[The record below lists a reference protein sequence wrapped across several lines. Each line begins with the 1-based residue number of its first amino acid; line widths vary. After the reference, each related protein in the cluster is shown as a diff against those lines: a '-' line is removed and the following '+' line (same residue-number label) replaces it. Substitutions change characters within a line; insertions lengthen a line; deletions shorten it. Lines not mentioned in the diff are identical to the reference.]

1 MLSAGVV
8 VVMRRKK
15 VPNSLGSPSY
25 DAGHFSSYLR
35 ILRHNPNYRRYWLSS
50 CISQIGD
57 WFNYIAIFV
66 LLNQLTGT
74 GQAVSWF
81 LIAKYLPPAVLG
93 PVAGVIA
100 DKLSR
105 KKILVT
111 CDLLRALLVLTY
123 LLIQSAEYVWVVY
136 LLAFTQESIWAFYH
150 PARQATVPNL
160 CSREQLSI
168 VNGLSGASWSVMLAF
183 GAALGGFV
191 TAHFGWQA
199 AILADCCSFLLSAA
213 LMLTVLI
220 PQREKQPPAAKTF
233 ALARITG
240 WYDLQEGFSYIKARP
255 KVMALLT
262 VKSSWALSGGM
273 LVMLAVFGEQVFAQ
287 ENSAGQGGLSGIFF
301 SMRGLGAAVGPII
314 AWRLFGDGIPAMRK
328 AIGGAFFLSCG
339 AYIFF
344 SQAPNMLLAAF
355 WVFWGHLGGSV
366 QWVFSTTLLHRQV
379 EDRFRG
385 RLFSSEMALMTL
397 MLSLSTWCTGAAL
410 DMGVDPRTIVL
421 VLALLFLLPGT
432 GWFLYLRFLNRT
444 GNAA

>member
-1 MLSAGVV
+1 M
-8 VVMRRKK
+8 KK
-15 VPNSLGSPSY
+15 KKGSGSSGSPSY
-25 DAGHFSSYLR
+25 AAGHFSSYLR
-35 ILRHNPNYRRYWLSS
+35 LLRQNPNYRRYWISG

-66 LLNQLTGT
+66 LLTQLTGS

-100 DKLSR
+100 DKFNR

-111 CDLLRALLVLTY
+111 CDLLRAILVLTY
-123 LLIQSAEYVWVVY
+123 LLIQSTEYVWLVY
-136 LLAFTQESIWAFYH
+136 VLAFSQESIWTFYH

-160 CSREQLSI
+160 CTREELSI

-183 GAALGGFV
+183 GAALGGFF
-191 TAHFGWQA
+191 TAEFGWQA
-199 AILADCCSFLLSAA
+199 AIVADSCSFFISASV
-213 LMLTVLI
+213 MLTVLI
-220 PQREKQPPAAKTF
+220 PRRKKRAKKDF
-233 ALARITG
+233 SLARLTG
-240 WYDLQEGFSYIKARP
+240 WHDLQEGFSYIKAQP

-262 VKSSWALSGGM
+262 VKSGWALSGGI

-287 ENSAGQGGLSGIFF
+287 ENQGGHGGLSGIFF
-301 SMRGLGAAVGPII
+301 SMRGLGAALGPII
-314 AWRLFGDGIPAMRK
+314 VWRLIGDGVPAMRK
-328 AIGGAFFLSCG
+328 AIGGAFFFSCV

-344 SQAPNMLLAAF
+344 SQAPNIFFAAF

-366 QWVFSTTLLHRQV
+366 QWVFSTTLLHRRV

-385 RLFSSEMALMTL
+385 RLFSAEMTLMTL
-397 MLSLSTWCTGAAL
+397 MLSFSTWCTGAAM
-410 DMGVDPRTIVL
+410 DMGIDPRTIVL

-432 GWFLYLRFLNRT
+432 GWLLYLRFLAKSDSDT
-444 GNAA
+444 K